1 MDGRRGTIYHVPD
14 TLGGN
19 IAELQIRKKYSS
31 SRYFYTLPAIIKVIV
46 IVYKTEIKAWLV
58 HCPDLMIY
66 NQQKLALSSPTDSG
80 RSVENFEDDKVM
92 LMAAAGV
99 FLSTSPCD
107 GSKSWYTWL
116 YPSGTLAAVSLSF
129 LMYVL
134 FVLGLAEDNP
144 KPWVLVVSIIQI
156 YTHAAHTRDTLG
168 NIGRA
173 ELGRLNLE
181 VVNPHLCGERM
192 EHHLGK
198 TTSNLPDRDSNL
210 DLPVLG
216 SLVYCESSALDN
228 YAPELK
234 FFGTPL
240 VVGCTL
246 VGAVRTLMEEASLSR
261 GAAML
266 GCVSF
271 RLVVRDA
278 GTVKRVR
285 ALIPPSGSFSRN
297 SSDRDVKRADV
308 GLTLVEAVVVMVV
321 AIMTMLECSGSG
333 SGSDPKRA
341 ILGPLG
347 LVCAAVLVVS
357 AAASYIMWG
366 RRDEEVTTPV
376 RDSRSDMPGDNPPEH
391 RKSVF
396 I

>member
-1 MDGRRGTIYHVPD
+1 MQGRRGTIYHVPD

-46 IVYKTEIKAWLV
+46 IV
-58 HCPDLMIY
+58 
-66 NQQKLALSSPTDSG
+66 
-80 RSVENFEDDKVM
+80 M

-107 GSKSWYTWL
+107 GSKTWYTWL

-173 ELGRLNLE
+173 
-181 VVNPHLCGERM
+181 
-192 EHHLGK
+192 
-198 TTSNLPDRDSNL
+198 
-210 DLPVLG
+210 
-216 SLVYCESSALDN
+216 
-228 YAPELK
+228 
-234 FFGTPL
+234 
-240 VVGCTL
+240 
-246 VGAVRTLMEEASLSR
+246 
-261 GAAML
+261 
-266 GCVSF
+266 
-271 RLVVRDA
+271 
-278 GTVKRVR
+278 
-285 ALIPPSGSFSRN
+285 
-297 SSDRDVKRADV
+297 DV
-308 GLTLVEAVVVMVV
+308 GLTLVEAVGVMVV
-321 AIMTMLECSGSG
+321 AIMTMLEC